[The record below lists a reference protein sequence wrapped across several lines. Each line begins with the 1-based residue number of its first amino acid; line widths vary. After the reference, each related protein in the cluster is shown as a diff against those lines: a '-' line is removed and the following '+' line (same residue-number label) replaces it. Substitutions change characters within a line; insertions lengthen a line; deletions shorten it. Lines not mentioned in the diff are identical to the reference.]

1 MSISRDTNEISE
13 MTPKSDENSPNGQQ
27 TNGEDVSDADLQE
40 MEALNDSLDQLSSVL
55 DMMEKR
61 TDDIMAQSLE
71 LLKSNRAIR
80 EAMAKEKNG
89 QGDNHDLPDP
99 MEQQ

>member
-1 MSISRDTNEISE
+1 M
-13 MTPKSDENSPNGQQ
+13 
-27 TNGEDVSDADLQE
+27 A
-40 MEALNDSLDQLSSVL
+40 ALNDSLDQLSSVL

-80 EAMAKEKNG
+80 EAMAKEKDEEG
-89 QGDNHDLPDP
+89 HEENHDMSSIMD
-99 MEQQ
+99 E